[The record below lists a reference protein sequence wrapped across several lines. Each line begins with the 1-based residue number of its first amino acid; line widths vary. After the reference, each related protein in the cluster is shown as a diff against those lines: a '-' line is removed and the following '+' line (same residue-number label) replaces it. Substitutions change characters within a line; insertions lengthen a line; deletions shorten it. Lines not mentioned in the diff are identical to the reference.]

1 MEAIG
6 KTRPEPGL
14 TRFEAAMPTPGPG
27 QVLIE
32 VESASV
38 CGTDYGLADWTEA
51 SAVWG
56 SQLPLIMGHEY
67 VGRIVEVGP
76 GVTNR
81 SIGQRVAGESH
92 ASCGKCKA
100 CQRDARH
107 NCLNLWIPG
116 VSHNGAFASHVAVP
130 ESACFPLDDRIGPE
144 AVLFESAGVA
154 IHAIQ
159 QAGDVSGRTCLITGA
174 GPVGLFLISALRAL
188 GAGHIAVLEPN
199 RLRRERA
206 AGLGAEAFDIGQNDD
221 LLAFCKENSDLRGAD
236 IGFEVS
242 GSSAAYDTQFS
253 ALGLESTLISVGHT
267 SKPVEV
273 NISSDINLRVLT
285 WKGVYGR
292 RIWSSWEL
300 LQDLV
305 LEGRMDLASFVEG
318 EFHISDL
325 PTSLD
330 DIKALPGKVLVRP

>member
-1 MEAIG
+1 MEAVG

-14 TRFEAAMPTPGPG
+14 TRFDAQMPTPGPG

-38 CGTDYGLADWTEA
+38 CGTDYGLADWTESA
-51 SAVWG
+51 AVWG

-67 VGRIVEVGP
+67 CGRIIEVGP
-76 GVTNR
+76 GVTTR
-81 SIGQRVAGESH
+81 SVGQRVAGESH
-92 ASCGKCKA
+92 ASCGECTA

-130 ESACFPLDDRIGPE
+130 ESACFPLDDRIGEE

-159 QAGDVSGRTCLITGA
+159 QAGDVTGRTCLITGA
-174 GPVGLFLISALRAL
+174 GPVGLFLVSALKAM
-188 GAGHIAVLEPN
+188 GAGQIAVLEPN

-206 AGLGAEAFDIGQNDD
+206 GSLGAATFDVHQNDD
-221 LLAFCKENSDLRGAD
+221 LVAFCKEQSAMNGAD

-242 GSSAAYDTQFS
+242 GAAPAYGTLFS
-253 ALGLESTLISVGHT
+253 ALGLESTLVSVGHT
-267 SKPVEV
+267 SQPVQV
-273 NISSDINLRVLT
+273 NISRDVNLRVLN

-300 LQDLV
+300 LQELV
-305 LEGRMDLASFVEG
+305 LDGRMDLASFLEG

-330 DIKALPGKVLVRP
+330 EIKSLPGKVLVRP